1 MNERPDPD
9 KLLQRVQS
17 EEQKAARGKLKIFFG
32 MAPGVG
38 KTFAMLQA
46 ARREARAGVD
56 VVIGYVEPHARPET
70 QSLTFGLDLLPRRAV
85 AYRDRTL
92 QEFDLEAALVRRP
105 QLILVDELA
114 HTNAEGLTHARRWQD
129 VEDLLSV
136 GINVYTT
143 LNVQHLESLNDVI
156 ARVTSAPVRETVP
169 DHVFENADEV
179 ELIDVAPDQLIERL
193 RSGKVYVSDQAARAI
208 QNFFRKGNLIALR
221 ELALRRTA
229 DRVSAQAV
237 DYRQQHAVAAI
248 WPTADRLL
256 VCVGPSPLSA
266 RLVRATR
273 RIASTLRAPWTA
285 LHVELT
291 SAGPLNAYNQQQL
304 ESNLKLA
311 EGLGAQIEHV
321 SGSDFAE
328 CVLSHCRQ
336 KNISRI
342 IVGKPL
348 QSRWREFWYGA
359 PVYDLIRRCGDIDVF
374 VISGDEE
381 EVTSRAVTTPERRA
395 DRNAYLWS
403 VGVVSVS
410 TGVAWLLSSSLD
422 PTNIAMIFMAAV
434 VMVSLTLGRGPSI
447 FATVL
452 SILIFDV
459 GFVPPFGRL
468 TVSDS
473 QYLVTFCVMLATG
486 LLVSQLAERVR
497 RQTVAARER
506 EQRTAA
512 LYTLSREL
520 ADLPTSEGIVASAQ
534 RVLKDVIGADVVL
547 RTAREIWQTPN
558 LEDAG
563 VIRWVLEHR
572 QPAGAGTST
581 LPGTGT
587 LYVPLIVAD
596 RCLGCLGLKSE
607 ADNPERRDIELLSSS
622 KKELLEACAAQI
634 AAALDRCELAKVA
647 EDVRVQAETERLR
660 NSLLSAVS
668 HDLRTPLATLTGAA
682 STLAEQGDLLS
693 SASRKEL
700 AESMVDES
708 DRLHRLVTNLLEMTR
723 LEAGAIQL
731 NRELQPIDE
740 VIGVALARLHRQLR
754 NHPVHVQIASDL
766 PPVLIDELLMQQ
778 VLLNLLENAAKFS
791 EHGTPIEL
799 TVQKVDENLVVEVL
813 DRGPGIL
820 PGSEQQI
827 FSKFVRGTNTRASG
841 SGIGLAICRAI
852 VELHGGMIQANNRN
866 GGGSVFRFTVPIT
879 ITASEPIPESPLLS
893 DG

>member
-9 KLLQRVQS
+9 KLLQRVQT
-17 EEQKAARGKLKIFFG
+17 EEQRAARGKLKIFFG

-56 VVIGYVEPHARPET
+56 VIIGYVEPHARPET

-92 QEFDLEAALVRRP
+92 QEFDLEAALARKP

-129 VEDLLSV
+129 VEDLLAA
-136 GINVYTT
+136 GISVYTT

-156 ARVTSAPVRETVP
+156 AQVTSAPVRETVP

-179 ELIDVAPDQLIERL
+179 ELIDVAPDELIDRL

-256 VCVGPSPLSA
+256 VCVGPSPMSA

-291 SAGPLNAYNQQQL
+291 GAAPLSADNRQQL
-304 ESNLKLA
+304 EANLKLA
-311 EGLGAQIEHV
+311 EELGAQIEHV
-321 SGSDFAE
+321 AGADFAD

-348 QSRWREFWYGA
+348 QNRWREFWHGA

-374 VISGDEE
+374 VISGDDEA
-381 EVTSRAVTTPERRA
+381 VGPRSVSRPLEQTDQRG
-395 DRNAYLWS
+395 YFWS
-403 VGVVSVS
+403 LLVVVVSTLIS
-410 TGVAWLLSSSLD
+410 WSLSGTLD
-422 PTNIAMIFMAAV
+422 PTNLAMIYMAGV
-434 VMVSLTLGRGPSI
+434 VFVSLTMGRGPSI
-447 FATVL
+447 LATVL
-452 SILIFDV
+452 SIICFDV
-459 GFVPPFGRL
+459 GFVPPYGRL
-468 TVSDS
+468 SVSDS
-473 QYLVTFCVMLATG
+473 QYLVTFTVMMATG

-497 RQTVAARER
+497 RQSLAARER

-512 LYTLSREL
+512 LYALSREL
-520 ADLPTSEGIVASAQ
+520 AELPTAEGIVASAR
-534 RVLKDVIGADVVL
+534 RVLKNVIGTEIVLHTTDDIRKNETADD
-547 RTAREIWQTPN
+547 I
-558 LEDAG
+558 G
-563 VIRWVLEHR
+563 VIRWVLDHR

-581 LPGTGT
+581 LPGTGM
-587 LYVPLIVAD
+587 LYVPLVAGD
-596 RCLGCLGLKSE
+596 RCLGCLGIASDSQNVT
-607 ADNPERRDIELLSSS
+607 ARGRELLSRSRM
-622 KKELLEACAAQI
+622 ELLEACAAQI
-634 AAALDRCELAKVA
+634 AAALERCELAKEA
-647 EDVRVQAETERLR
+647 ENVRIQAETERLR

-682 STLAEQGDLLS
+682 STLAEQGEALS
-693 SASRKEL
+693 SSARKEL

-708 DRLHRLVTNLLEMTR
+708 DRLHRLVANLLELTR

-731 NRELQPIDE
+731 HRELQPIDE

-754 NHPVHVQIASDL
+754 HHPVVVRIASDL

-778 VLLNLLENAAKFS
+778 VLVNLLENAAKFS
-791 EHGTPIEL
+791 DRESTIE
-799 TVQKVDENLVVEVL
+799 LVVEKQNDRLVTEVM
-813 DRGPGIL
+813 DRGQGL
-820 PGSEQQI
+820 PRDREQQI
-827 FSKFVRGTNTRASG
+827 FDKFVRGTDAKASG

-852 VELHGGMIQANNRN
+852 VELHGGTIEAHHRE
-866 GGGSVFRFTVPIT
+866 GGGSVFRFT
-879 ITASEPIPESPLLS
+879 IPVDERAAGLFSAGS
-893 DG
+893 SKIE

>member
-1 MNERPDPD
+1 MNERQDPD

-56 VVIGYVEPHARPET
+56 VIIGYVEPHARPET
-70 QSLTFGLDLLPRRAV
+70 QTLTFGLDLLPRRAIV
-85 AYRDRTL
+85 YRDRTL
-92 QEFDLEAALVRRP
+92 QEFDLEAALARKP

-114 HTNAEGLTHARRWQD
+114 HTNAEGLTHSRRWQD
-129 VEDLLSV
+129 VEDLLAA
-136 GINVYTT
+136 GISVYTT

-156 ARVTSAPVRETVP
+156 AQVTSAPVRETVP

-179 ELIDVAPDQLIERL
+179 ELIDVAPDELIDRL
-193 RSGKVYVSDQAARAI
+193 RSGKVYVSDQASRAI

-256 VCVGPSPLSA
+256 VCVGPSPMSA

-291 SAGPLNAYNQQQL
+291 GAAPLSVDGRQQL

-311 EGLGAQIEHV
+311 EELGAQIEHV
-321 SGSDFAE
+321 AGADFAD

-348 QSRWREFWYGA
+348 QNRWREFWHGA

-381 EVTSRAVTTPERRA
+381 TPAPKSPGRA
-395 DRNAYLWS
+395 DEPVEHRGYFWS
-403 VGVVSVS
+403 LLVVGGS
-410 TGVAWLLSSSLD
+410 TLISWALSGVLD
-422 PTNIAMIFMAAV
+422 PTNLAMIFMAGV
-434 VMVSLTLGRGPSI
+434 VLVSLMMGRGPSI
-447 FATVL
+447 VATIL
-452 SILIFDV
+452 SIICFDV
-459 GFVPPFGRL
+459 GFVPPYGRL
-468 TVSDS
+468 SVSDS
-473 QYLVTFCVMLATG
+473 QYLVTFAVMLATG

-497 RQTVAARER
+497 RQSLAARER

-512 LYTLSREL
+512 LYALSREL
-520 ADLPTSEGIVASAQ
+520 AELPTAEGIVASAR
-534 RVLKDVIGADVVL
+534 RVLKNVIGTDIVLHVADEI
-547 RTAREIWQTPN
+547 RKNETA
-558 LEDAG
+558 EDIG
-563 VIRWVLEHR
+563 VIRWVLDHR

-581 LPGTGT
+581 LPGTGM
-587 LYVPLIVAD
+587 LYVPLVAGD
-596 RCLGCLGLKSE
+596 RCLGCLGIASDAQSISSRGK
-607 ADNPERRDIELLSSS
+607 ELLSRSRM
-622 KKELLEACAAQI
+622 ELLEACAAQI
-634 AAALDRCELAKVA
+634 AAALERCELAKEA
-647 EDVRVQAETERLR
+647 ENVRIQAETERLR

-682 STLAEQGDLLS
+682 STLAEQGDALS
-693 SASRKEL
+693 SSARKEL

-708 DRLHRLVTNLLEMTR
+708 DRLHRLVANLLELTR

-754 NHPVHVQIASDL
+754 HHPVTVRIAPDL

-778 VLLNLLENAAKFS
+778 VLVNLLENAAKFS
-791 EHGTPIEL
+791 PRESTIEF
-799 TVQKVDENLVVEVL
+799 TVEKQNDRLVTEIL
-813 DRGPGIL
+813 DRGPGL
-820 PGSEQQI
+820 PRGCEQQI
-827 FSKFVRGTNTRASG
+827 FDKFVRGSDAKASG

-852 VELHGGMIQANNRN
+852 VELHGGTIEAENRE
-866 GGGSVFRFTVPIT
+866 GGGSVFRFT
-879 ITASEPIPESPLLS
+879 IPVDERATGQFAAPSNKAV
-893 DG
+893 